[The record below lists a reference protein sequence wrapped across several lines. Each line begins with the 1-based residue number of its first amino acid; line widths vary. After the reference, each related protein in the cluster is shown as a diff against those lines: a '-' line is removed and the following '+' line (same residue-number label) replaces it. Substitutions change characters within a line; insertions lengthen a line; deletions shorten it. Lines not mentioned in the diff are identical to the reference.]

1 MERSEITTH
10 YLQALGLTK
19 KNPTLP
25 FLHEITELHV
35 STFAFCSIGPRLGLD
50 LPLDLNSLFERI
62 VLQKRGGYCFEQNGL
77 LFEILDELGF
87 SVKLYLARVVYNQD
101 IHPGLTHRISIV
113 KCEGEKYVVD
123 VGFGPLGPRAPV
135 KFKHEDGV
143 DENRFFRL
151 SEPQENEFHMQTMK
165 DGDFFSLYKFEL
177 AQYGQADCEIGH
189 FFSHKHPKAVFVNNL
204 VASRIMKDEIRSL
217 RNQEYWIL
225 RPSGDVR
232 EKIENSKQLHNILKE
247 QFDIQITETESIE
260 LARDFISL

>member
-19 KNPTLP
+19 KNPTLA
-25 FLHEITELHV
+25 FLNEITELHV
-35 STFAFCSIGPRLGLD
+35 SKFAFCSIGPRLGLD
-50 LPLDLNSLFERI
+50 LPIDLNSLFDRI

-113 KCEGEKYVVD
+113 ECEGEKYVVD
-123 VGFGPLGPRAPV
+123 VGFGPLGPKGPV
-135 KFKHEDGV
+135 NFKHEDGV

-151 SEPQENEFHMQTMK
+151 SNPKENEFHMQIMK
-165 DGDFFSLYKFEL
+165 EGDFFSLYKFEL

-189 FFSHKHPKAVFVNNL
+189 FFSHKHPKAIFVNNL

-217 RNQEYWIL
+217 RNQEYWVL
-225 RPSGDVR
+225 RPTGDVR
-232 EKIENSKQLHNILKE
+232 ERIENPKQLHNILKE
-247 QFDIQITETESIE
+247 QFDIQITEAESLE
-260 LARDFISL
+260 LARDFIAL